1 MKALAL
7 AMIVFL
13 LGHHTHETAPK
24 LADAIDTVCDGDV
37 ECVLD
42 AVATCYVET
51 RCQMHLCE
59 RNGCGPFQQLARYA
73 DHPALV
79 DLSNNLRRVRLA
91 ESPRIAAEQWKI
103 KRDKYKARHG
113 DAWPRRYNGSDRAE
127 QYLEH
132 WNRIRAR
139 AEVLAK

>member
-7 AMIVFL
+7 IIAL
-13 LGHHTHETAPK
+13 LGHHTHDTAPE
-24 LADAIDTVCDGDV
+24 LADAIDAVCDGDR

-73 DHPALV
+73 DHDALIGMTN
-79 DLSNNLRRVRLA
+79 SERRAILA
-91 ESPRIAAEQWKI
+91 EDPRIAAEQWKI
-103 KRDKYKARHG
+103 KRDKYRARHG
-113 DAWPRRYNGSDRAE
+113 EMWPRRYNGSENRE
-127 QYLEH
+127 RYLQH
-132 WNRIRAR
+132 WNRVRAR
-139 AEVLAK
+139 AEGVE